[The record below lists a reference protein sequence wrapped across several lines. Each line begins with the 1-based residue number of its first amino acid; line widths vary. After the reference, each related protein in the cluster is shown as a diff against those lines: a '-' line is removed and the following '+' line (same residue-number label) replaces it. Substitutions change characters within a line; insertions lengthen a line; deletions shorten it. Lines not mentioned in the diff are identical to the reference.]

1 MEQELQKESLEVSRR
16 PWPLRQAAKFH
27 RSTQKVGRIMAR
39 FLLAICLLLATC
51 SVANAQVYGALG
63 YAPFGGYAR
72 TGSAMYGG
80 FGSYYGSAGK

>member
-1 MEQELQKESLEVSRR
+1 
-16 PWPLRQAAKFH
+16 
-27 RSTQKVGRIMAR
+27 MAR
-39 FLLAICLLLATC
+39 VLLAICLLLATC

-80 FGSYYGSAGK
+80 FGSYYAPPVYYRPISYYDYRTRSYRRRTVFVNRRYW

>member
-1 MEQELQKESLEVSRR
+1 
-16 PWPLRQAAKFH
+16 
-27 RSTQKVGRIMAR
+27 MAR
-39 FLLAICLLLATC
+39 VLLAICLLLATC

-80 FGSYYGSAGK
+80 FGSYYAPPVYYRPISYYDYRTRSCRRQVVFVNGRFW

>member
-1 MEQELQKESLEVSRR
+1 
-16 PWPLRQAAKFH
+16 
-27 RSTQKVGRIMAR
+27 MAR
-39 FLLAICLLLATC
+39 VLLAICLLLATC

-80 FGSYYGSAGK
+80 FGSYYAPPVYYQPISYYDYRTRPYRRRMIFANRRFW

>member
-1 MEQELQKESLEVSRR
+1 
-16 PWPLRQAAKFH
+16 
-27 RSTQKVGRIMAR
+27 MAR
-39 FLLAICLLLATC
+39 VLLAICLSLATC

-80 FGSYYGSAGK
+80 FGSYYAPPVYYRPISYYDYRTRPYRRRTDFVNRRFW